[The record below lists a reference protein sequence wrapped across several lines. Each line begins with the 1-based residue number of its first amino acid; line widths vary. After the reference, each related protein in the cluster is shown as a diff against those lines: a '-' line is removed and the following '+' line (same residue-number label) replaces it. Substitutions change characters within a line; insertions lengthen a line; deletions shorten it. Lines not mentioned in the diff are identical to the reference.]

1 MRTSSATEEWKLSQG
16 CVGCPGLCRNWS
28 IMLLI
33 PKLSGGEDGLDW
45 ESFDCKGQKSA
56 QTNSW
61 KGVVVY
67 LHYVVIQTRES
78 KGSNL
83 PENGRR

>member
-16 CVGCPGLCRNWS
+16 CVGCPGLCQTWS

-45 ESFDCKGQKSA
+45 ESFDCKG
-56 QTNSW
+56 
-61 KGVVVY
+61 
-67 LHYVVIQTRES
+67 
-78 KGSNL
+78 
-83 PENGRR
+83 